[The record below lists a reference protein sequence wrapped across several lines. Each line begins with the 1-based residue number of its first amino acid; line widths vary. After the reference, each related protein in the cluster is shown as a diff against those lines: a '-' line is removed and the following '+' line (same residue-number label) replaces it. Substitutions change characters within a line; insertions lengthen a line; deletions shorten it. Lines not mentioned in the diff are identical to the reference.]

1 MSKQEKSTTE
11 NKKIS
16 FNLNK
21 VTKEEYEQLQDERT
35 PPPKLN
41 IVFADVKKIILSGLI
56 IVGVFFGAGGIWA
69 AVAEISGAVIAQGEV
84 RVDAERKTVQH
95 LEGGIV
101 RQILVRNGDHVEAGQ
116 PLVLLERSLIMAN
129 VEQIAIRIAATKL
142 AIARMEAERDSLDE
156 PHWPSPSSD
165 VASEDFLE
173 LKQSEEKVFR
183 SRRQSQKEEIGL
195 LNKQI
200 EQMNEQVYGYLERI
214 NAEEQIIAA
223 VQEELTAKEALLEE
237 KFIDKTAV
245 LSLRRTLAEHI
256 GEKGQLRGA
265 IAETRE
271 RMAEYELRIDAVQT
285 KKREEVI
292 ANLAT
297 ARQQFFELQQ
307 QLTPQL
313 DARKRLSVVAPVS
326 GEVVAMQIHSV
337 GGVVNPGQPLL
348 DIVPDDNPLIIECK
362 IMVKDITH
370 VNRGQDADVQLL
382 AFNQRTTPKITGKVV
397 YISADRLMQ
406 QTAFGDQPTYVVH
419 VELDK
424 TDLFTNDLYL
434 TAGMPAAVF
443 IRTEPRTVLDYLI
456 EPLVS
461 NFDRALREN

>member
-1 MSKQEKSTTE
+1 
-11 NKKIS
+11 
-16 FNLNK
+16 
-21 VTKEEYEQLQDERT
+21 
-35 PPPKLN
+35 
-41 IVFADVKKIILSGLI
+41 
-56 IVGVFFGAGGIWA
+56 
-69 AVAEISGAVIAQGEV
+69 
-84 RVDAERKTVQH
+84 
-95 LEGGIV
+95 
-101 RQILVRNGDHVEAGQ
+101 
-116 PLVLLERSLIMAN
+116 
-129 VEQIAIRIAATKL
+129 
-142 AIARMEAERDSLDE
+142 
-156 PHWPSPSSD
+156 
-165 VASEDFLE
+165 
-173 LKQSEEKVFR
+173 
-183 SRRQSQKEEIGL
+183 L